1 MKKWGALLAG
11 LVLLSVILG
20 GCSLIRIE
28 EEERKPLEYTVVKQ
42 EDIPEEAA
50 ELIERKK
57 KQEFQMTYQVGEELY
72 LIRGYGQQMTGGYSI
87 QAEEVSASSNAVFF
101 RTKLLGP
108 SESQVGSEPS
118 YPYIVVK
125 IRYTDM
131 PVVFL

>member
-1 MKKWGALLAG
+1 MKKTGIFLGCLFF
-11 LVLLSVILG
+11 LMVIAG

-42 EDIPEEAA
+42 EDIPGEAA
-50 ELIERKK
+50 ALIEEKK
-57 KQEFQMTYQVGEELY
+57 KKEFQLTYQVGEELY
-72 LIRGYGQQMTGGYSI
+72 LIKGYGQQMTGGYSI
-87 QAEEVSASSNAVFF
+87 QAEEVSASGNAVFF

-108 SESQVGSEPS
+108 SESLIGSEPS

-125 IRYTDM
+125 IKYTDM

>member
-1 MKKWGALLAG
+1 MKKWGALLAY
-11 LVLLSVILG
+11 LFLLTVVLG

-28 EEERKPLEYTVVKQ
+28 EEERRPLEYTVVKQ
-42 EDIPEEAA
+42 EDIPKEAEA
-50 ELIERKK
+50 LIEEKK
-57 KQEFQMTYQVGEELY
+57 KKEFQMTYQVGEELY

-87 QAEEVSASSNAVFF
+87 AAEEVSASGNAVFF

-108 SESQVGSEPS
+108 SESQMGAEPS

-125 IRYTDM
+125 IKYTDM